1 MQLGSGSGA
10 RGGDDP
16 RALLRA
22 INPREAALLDAAAGA
37 HVRFRLG
44 GASFPPQVLYKIFTH
59 RPVADINAFAP
70 RDYAAEAPDRSACLD
85 AGTGGAAKRARRQP
99 DAAREPIRAAQSD
112 AGLELSDR
120 NGWRPAAPHLLF
132 DPEQRAALGLNGGA
146 ASGSGGQK
154 GTRQDSEDG
163 SALLTWC
170 QALDF
175 EAYTASWAAAAC
187 SLGSEAAAEGL
198 LVERALLAH
207 LAAAQQQGEAI
218 CGGDALVARAQK

>member
-1 MQLGSGSGA
+1 MQGV
-10 RGGDDP
+10 
-16 RALLRA
+16 
-22 INPREAALLDAAAGA
+22 DAAVAAVAGVEA
-37 HVRFRLG
+37 VDAEEEVLLADLERRL
-44 GASFPPQVLYKIFTH
+44 Q
-59 RPVADINAFAP
+59 
-70 RDYAAEAPDRSACLD
+70 CLD
-85 AGTGGAAKRARRQP
+85 KRRQVV
-99 DAAREPIRAAQSD
+99 AC
-112 AGLELSDR
+112 
-120 NGWRPAAPHLLF
+120 PH
-132 DPEQRAALGLNGGA
+132 D
-146 ASGSGGQK
+146 GSGGGSSVVKCSGGSDEIPGRRQK